1 MLVEQYNY
9 FGLHTVSVNWLLK
22 LKSISIINL
31 MPFSNYKFDR
41 VKLMHLQYQ
50 LKVIAYLGGWIFSDT
65 IQDSCLIN
73 V

>member
-1 MLVEQYNY
+1 
-9 FGLHTVSVNWLLK
+9 
-22 LKSISIINL
+22 

-41 VKLMHLQYQ
+41 VKLMPLQYQ